1 MSVDIDGTRLTKE
14 EAAYQRSVMASARAQ
29 FAADKPYLRMA
40 REAGRVI
47 ATQVECEEFKAEEAR
62 EVA

>member
-1 MSVDIDGTRLTKE
+1 MTAKERAE